1 VPVPLLIKK
10 LEIIIIREGG
20 NNQKLILFK
29 RGKDISGAPIIK
41 GISQLPNPPITIG
54 IVIKKI
60 IIKAWIVTIT
70 LYSWLLLIIELIW
83 LNSIRIRILRE
94 DPIIPDQIPNKKYKV
109 PISLWLVEKI
119 HFIDKMAEYRL

>member
-1 VPVPLLIKK
+1 M
-10 LEIIIIREGG
+10 
-20 NNQKLILFK
+20 LFN
-29 RGKDISGAPIIK
+29 RGKDISGHPIII
-41 GISQLPNPPITIG
+41 GINQFPNPPITIG

-70 LYSWLLLIIELIW
+70 LYNWLLLIIELIC
-83 LNSIRIRILRE
+83 LNSRRIKILSD

-119 HFIDKMAEYRL
+119 HFIDKMADYRL

>member
-1 VPVPLLIKK
+1 MNLQ
-10 LEIIIIREGG
+10 IIVINEGG
-20 NNQKLILFK
+20 NNQNLILFN
-29 RGKDISGAPIIK
+29 RGKDISGHPIII
-41 GISQLPNPPITIG
+41 GINQFPNPPITIG

-70 LYSWLLLIIELIW
+70 LYNWLLLIIELIW
-83 LNSIRIRILRE
+83 LSSNRIKILSE

-119 HFIDKMAEYRL
+119 HFIDKMADNRL

>member
-1 VPVPLLIKK
+1 MNLQ
-10 LEIIIIREGG
+10 IIIIKEGG
-20 NNQKLILFK
+20 RSQNLILFN
-29 RGKDISGAPIIK
+29 RGNDISGHPIIM
-41 GISQLPNPPITIG
+41 GINQLPNPPITIG

-83 LNSIRIRILRE
+83 LNSNRIRILKE
-94 DPIIPDQIPNKKYKV
+94 DPIIPDHIPKIKYKV

-119 HFIDKMAEYRL
+119 HFIDKMAEFRL